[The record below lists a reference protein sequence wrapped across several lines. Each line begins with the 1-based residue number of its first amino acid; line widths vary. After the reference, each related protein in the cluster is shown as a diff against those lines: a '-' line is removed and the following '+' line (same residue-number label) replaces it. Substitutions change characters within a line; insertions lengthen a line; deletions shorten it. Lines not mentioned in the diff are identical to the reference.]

1 MKVCEL
7 RLIPDSIPVV
17 LLASLQFDS
26 EDEGALAL
34 RALHYD
40 DSPDLRKH
48 GIPDRSENSEL
59 G

>member
-1 MKVCEL
+1 MKACEL
-7 RLIPDSIPVV
+7 RPIPDSIPVV
-17 LLASLQFDS
+17 LPASLQFDS
-26 EDEGALAL
+26 EGEGFLAV

-48 GIPDRSENSEL
+48 GIPDRSENSGL